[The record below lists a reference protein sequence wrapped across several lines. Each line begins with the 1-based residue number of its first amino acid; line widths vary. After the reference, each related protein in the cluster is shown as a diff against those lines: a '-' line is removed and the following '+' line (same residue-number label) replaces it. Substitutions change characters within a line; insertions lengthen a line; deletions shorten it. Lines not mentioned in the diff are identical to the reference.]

1 MLVLSTIVYTITF
14 VFFTIFK
21 DYIININFPH
31 TSDEKKSYI
40 NKRWMIFYFVG
51 LVILAL
57 MY

>member
-1 MLVLSTIVYTITF
+1 MFGLSAIIYTITF

-40 NKRWMIFYFVG
+40 NRSWLVFYFIG
-51 LVILAL
+51 LVVLFL